1 MAIRCGDEWEV
12 GTRVA
17 GGSFG
22 DVYIGH
28 NAHSGQHAAIKLE
41 KQRGTGSTSWSQE
54 VKMYR
59 CVTPHPGVPAL
70 LWSGMA
76 SDGRRGIALE
86 LLGPSLDDLFHALQ
100 RAISIPTLAA
110 SAVTLIDRI
119 AWLHSRG
126 IVHRDVKP
134 QNFLCGRIAL
144 GEVEG
149 RAKRPH
155 VAFSARV
162 DDIFV
167 VDFGLAKAFN
177 TRSGH
182 VQFKRH
188 QGRAGT
194 ARYASINTHKG
205 HMQSRR
211 DDLEAIGYMLVFLH
225 KGRLPWQGVKA
236 SSRRHKH
243 RKICAVKTNTPLDS
257 LCEGMP
263 SAFKTFIEYSRSL
276 TFAQQPD
283 YEYCKDLFSQ
293 VLREA
298 PCTRPDWTNLD
309 PESFACITALA
320 ASQRVGSV
328 TSTGQSG
335 TEPRNGCPGNNKGDT
350 PKLAQAE
357 NNLSAGN
364 APATGGENGEAAALA
379 GGSGVVAAAAGGA
392 GGAPNGG
399 ASGGAAAHRSNAG
412 GSSLPPGAARPAQS
426 SVAPSGSGARM
437 KSGASKRKA
446 DSCPTN
452 RSFSPPRTRSRTAGP
467 V

>member
-1 MAIRCGDEWEV
+1 MVLRCGDDWEV
-12 GTRVA
+12 GARVA

-22 DVYIGH
+22 DVYVGH
-28 NAHSGQHAAIKLE
+28 NPLSGQLAAIKLE
-41 KQRGTGSTSWSQE
+41 KQRNGTSSTSWSQE

-70 LWSGMA
+70 LWHGTA
-76 SDGRRGIALE
+76 SDGRRGLALE
-86 LLGPSLDDLFHALQ
+86 LLGPSLDDLFHALE
-100 RAISIPTLAA
+100 RSISVPTLAA
-110 SAVTLIDRI
+110 CAITLIDLI

-144 GEVEG
+144 GDENEPCN
-149 RAKRPH
+149 AH

-162 DDIFV
+162 DDVFV

-236 SSRRHKH
+236 SSRRRKHK
-243 RKICAVKTNTPLDS
+243 RICAVKSATS
-257 LCEGMP
+257 LQELCDGMP
-263 SAFKTFIEYSRSL
+263 PAFSLFLEYARNL
-276 TFAQQPD
+276 GFTEQPN
-283 YEYCKDLFSQ
+283 YQYCKSLFRH
-293 VLREA
+293 VLHEQ
-298 PCTRPDWTNLD
+298 PCAAPDWAQLD
-309 PESFACITALA
+309 PASFACISALTATQRS
-320 ASQRVGSV
+320 ASA

-335 TEPRNGCPGNNKGDT
+335 TEARASVLKGTLATGAIVPAPNGDT
-350 PKLAQAE
+350 ADADDGGDGPPA
-357 NNLSAGN
+357 AGT
-364 APATGGENGEAAALA
+364 PGGGAGA
-379 GGSGVVAAAAGGA
+379 GGSGLALRATPLEQGGRADGQSGCRLESVAAASS
-392 GGAPNGG
+392 
-399 ASGGAAAHRSNAG
+399 ASRRLGERSAC
-412 GSSLPPGAARPAQS
+412 AQRTAQRARCAET
-426 SVAPSGSGARM
+426 M
-437 KSGASKRKA
+437 KRKA
-446 DSCPTN
+446 EALASRPW
-452 RSFSPPRTRSRTAGP
+452 SPRRTRSHVRQRVA
-467 V
+467 

>member
-1 MAIRCGDEWEV
+1 MALRCGDTWEV

-22 DVYIGH
+22 DVYIGR
-28 NAHSGQHAAIKLE
+28 NLLTGEHAAVKLE
-41 KQRGTGSTSWSQE
+41 KARSGNSTSWHQE

-70 LWSGMA
+70 LWSGLA

-86 LLGPSLDDLFHALQ
+86 LLGPSLDDLFNALQ
-100 RAISIPTLAA
+100 RTISIPTLC
-110 SAVTLIDRI
+110 AVAVALIERV

-144 GEVEG
+144 DDGEG
-149 RAKRPH
+149 SAWRPH
-155 VAFSARV
+155 VAFSPSA
-162 DDIFV
+162 DDVFV

-205 HMQSRR
+205 HVQSRR

-236 SSRRHKH
+236 SSRRQKHK
-243 RKICAVKTNTPLDS
+243 KICAAKSATPLVQ

-263 SAFKTFIEYSRSL
+263 PAFALYIEYARKL
-276 TFAQQPD
+276 GFAEQPD
-283 YEYCKDLFSQ
+283 YDRCKSLFEA
-293 VLREA
+293 VLHES
-298 PCTRPDWTNLD
+298 PCVRPDWADLD
-309 PESFACITALA
+309 PTSFACVQALA
-320 ASQRVGSV
+320 ASREQ
-328 TSTGQSG
+328 
-335 TEPRNGCPGNNKGDT
+335 
-350 PKLAQAE
+350 
-357 NNLSAGN
+357 
-364 APATGGENGEAAALA
+364 
-379 GGSGVVAAAAGGA
+379 
-392 GGAPNGG
+392 
-399 ASGGAAAHRSNAG
+399 GGAAAQGEVEG
-412 GSSLPPGAARPAQS
+412 GADALRAHAHVTQHAQSEHCAPAPVGAKQPHGAMPASAKGGASESRRARPEAPVDIPAS
-426 SVAPSGSGARM
+426 ITPPPAVDAVAVCTVV
-437 KSGASKRKA
+437 KRKIDA
-446 DSCPTN
+446 G
-452 RSFSPPRTRSRTAGP
+452 RSFSPRRTRSSHVRQRVAAS
-467 V
+467 